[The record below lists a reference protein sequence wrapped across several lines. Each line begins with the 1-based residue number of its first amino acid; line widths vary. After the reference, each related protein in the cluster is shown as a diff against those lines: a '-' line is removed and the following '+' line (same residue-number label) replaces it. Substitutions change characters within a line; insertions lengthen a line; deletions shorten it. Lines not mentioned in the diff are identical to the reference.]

1 MTGMTDSLEVRMKIL
16 CDDPKLK
23 LIWDSVIKQIN
34 LQVTNALGESFDLL
48 SELSSGP
55 HCTAA
60 RFCEV
65 VFGEIPDEPSVLGCT
80 SILTGVCVE
89 EPDQANGTIVFS
101 ASRLRELSESAQK
114 GVIAHELGHAFE
126 MADTGDYFRDRA
138 EQAADGYPLEWGFSN
153 EIRQMYIEVDGSIP
167 DWLT

>member
-1 MTGMTDSLEVRMKIL
+1 MKIL

-23 LIWDSVIKQIN
+23 LIWDSVIEQVN
-34 LQVTNALGESFDLL
+34 LQITNALGESFDLL
-48 SELSSGP
+48 SELSSSL

-80 SILTGVCVE
+80 SIVTGVSVA
-89 EPDQANGTIVFS
+89 EPDQANGRIVFS

-114 GVIAHELGHAFE
+114 GVIAHELGHAYD
-126 MADTGDYFRDRA
+126 MASTGDYFRDRGDQ
-138 EQAADGYPLEWGFSN
+138 EADEYALEWGFSN